1 MARQKFLR
9 TGTGV
14 CLTVLALG
22 VGCRRESAPA
32 SGPVYSEKAGPDDA
46 VIEYSFAV
54 NPLHNPVRLFHAYQ
68 PTVDLINQRVEG
80 FRLKLETSESFAA
93 FEAKLARRS
102 VHFALANP
110 YQTLQAE
117 KTGYRIFATEGD
129 REKVRGI
136 ILVRKDSG
144 IREIADLKGATISF
158 PAPTALVA
166 AMMPKYYLKKAGLD
180 VEKEAKPVYV
190 GTQDSAVM
198 NVYQGLSKAG
208 CSWLGLWEQ
217 LTREKPE
224 IAEAVEVKWMT
235 EPLINKGFVARDDV
249 PEAHMQKVREAI
261 VTMHTTAA
269 GRAALEKTNLTRY
282 EPATSETYE
291 PVRVFMKQYE
301 AEFGAQTVG
310 KGPP

>member
-1 MARQKFLR
+1 MDRHKLRRARR
-9 TGTGV
+9 GV
-14 CLTVLALG
+14 CLAVLVLG
-22 VGCRRESAPA
+22 AGCRRESAPEA
-32 SGPVYSEKAGPDDA
+32 GPVYSDKDVANEA

-54 NPLHNPVRLFHAYQ
+54 NPLHNPVRLFQIYQ
-68 PTVDLINQRVEG
+68 PMVDLINARTEG
-80 FRLKLETSESFAA
+80 FRLKLETSENFAA

-117 KTGYRIFATEGD
+117 KTGYRILAAEGD
-129 REKVRGI
+129 TEKVRGV

-144 IREIADLKGATISF
+144 VKEIADLKGATISF

-166 AMMPKYYLKKAGLD
+166 TMMPKYYLKKAGLD

-190 GTQDSAVM
+190 GTQDSAIM

-217 LTREKPE
+217 LTRERPE

-235 EPLINKGFVARDDV
+235 EPIINKGFVARDDV
-249 PEAHMQKVREAI
+249 PESHMQMVREAI
-261 VTMHTTAA
+261 VTLHTTAA

-291 PVRVFMKQYE
+291 PVRVFMKEYE
-301 AEFGAQTVG
+301 AEFGTQTVR
-310 KGPP
+310 KGQP